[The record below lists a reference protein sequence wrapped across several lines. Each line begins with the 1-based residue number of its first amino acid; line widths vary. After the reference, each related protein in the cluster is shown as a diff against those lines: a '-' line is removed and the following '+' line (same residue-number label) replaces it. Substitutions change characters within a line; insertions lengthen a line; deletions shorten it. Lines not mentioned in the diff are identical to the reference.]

1 MFTVKLTGDFTG
13 YNVSGYA
20 LDSDGQIIQIG
31 FYSSSYDRAKQE
43 LNFYSDANGFE
54 CRRIIELSEHPKI
67 GNSNLR
73 AIRNFIFNL
82 E

>member
-20 LDSDGQIIQIG
+20 LDSDGNIVQIG

-43 LNFYSDANGFE
+43 LEFYSDENGFE
-54 CRRIIELSEHPKI
+54 CRRIIELQGYKSI
-67 GNSNLR
+67 CNSNLQ
-73 AIRNFIFNL
+73 AMRNFIFNT
-82 E
+82 